1 MKDLAE
7 AGLRCTGS
15 DEVVCDF
22 CGAQLSGWK
31 AGDVPLKRHIKL
43 VSSCE
48 FAKYKRKGKKLKRRS
63 KGLQFDSKPAA
74 SNEDSDSDTETEDE
88 ILTSEFNRL
97 MTFQDWP
104 LSSPVDKYDLAATG
118 FYCVSPSSNIV
129 RCYACKVE
137 VEDWNLGDRP
147 KKKHQVLKA
156 TCPHLRGDENAE
168 NVPLGP
174 FEKRQAVNISNHNR
188 QHHVS

>member
-1 MKDLAE
+1 M
-7 AGLRCTGS
+7 
-15 DEVVCDF
+15 
-22 CGAQLSGWK
+22 
-31 AGDVPLKRHIKL
+31 
-43 VSSCE
+43 SSCE